1 MNYIKNYTSNLE
13 RLFTLS
19 SIKKLF
25 VIICILILSACS
37 KPGSDEK
44 LDTQLVEPK
53 IFISN
58 MMDTA
63 KTAEEIERLKLWQ
76 NVKFEPKNNFEFYMH
91 HGEKVIKCSYMKRST
106 NNLEK
111 FHQEIFNCF
120 ELYTD
125 GKRMGDYGPFVL
137 NDSNSNKKRKV
148 FTWIYNENFGFQF
161 NEIEH
166 FNLFNESIDESK
178 NNYDGL
184 YNMPLTSEGSI
195 YSYSGI
201 LDNIY
206 KDDLVISDNTFTL
219 NPELTLFTTQL
230 TAKLGSA
237 VEMFTNSKKAGMG
250 VGCIIGGFLGGLGGL
265 AVDLYTAGATVAMGS
280 ATAQGATGGCL
291 IFSSIGYMTTP
302 EYDRRITCTVYNGID
317 SSDYVVC
324 QEWEKEVKDRS
335 SSFNGYLQTP
345 LIGSVRILTDPDHI
359 EIYFPDQNQK
369 VSFLI
374 AE

>member
-1 MNYIKNYTSNLE
+1 MNYIKNNTSNLE

-19 SIKKLF
+19 IIKKLF
-25 VIICILILSACS
+25 VIIFILILSACS
-37 KPGSDEK
+37 KKVPDKK

-53 IFISN
+53 IYISN
-58 MMDTA
+58 MMDSV
-63 KTAEEIERLKLWQ
+63 KTAEEIKRLKLWQ
-76 NVKFEPKNNFEFYMH
+76 NVKFEPKNNYEFYMH

-106 NNLEK
+106 NGLEK
-111 FHQEIFNCF
+111 FHEEIFNCI
-120 ELYTD
+120 ELNTD

-166 FNLFNESIDESK
+166 FNLFNESK
-178 NNYDGL
+178 NNYNGL

-206 KDDLVISDNTFTL
+206 KDDLSISNNTFTL
-219 NPELTLFTTQL
+219 NPELTLFSTLL

-237 VEMFTNSKKAGMG
+237 AEMFTNSKKAGLG

-265 AVDLYTAGATVAMGS
+265 AVDLYTAGAIVAIGS
-280 ATAQGATGGCL
+280 AAAQGATVGC
-291 IFSSIGYMTTP
+291 SIVGSFGYMTTP
-302 EYDRRITCTVYNGID
+302 EYDRRITCTVYNGTD
-317 SSDYVVC
+317 SRDYVVC

-345 LIGSVRILTDPDHI
+345 LIGSVRILPEPDHI
-359 EIYFPDQNQK
+359 EIHFPDQDQK